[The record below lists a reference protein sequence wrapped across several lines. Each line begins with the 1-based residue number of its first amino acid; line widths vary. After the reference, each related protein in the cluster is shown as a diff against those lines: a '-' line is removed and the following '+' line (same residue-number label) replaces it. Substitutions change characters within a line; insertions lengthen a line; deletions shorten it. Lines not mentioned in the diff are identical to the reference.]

1 MPLPIGS
8 TQRRKSMKIGE
19 ECIIIVQR
27 DNTINKVSDQDWVR
41 LGGKPEKYIV
51 DAECPPG
58 SVYIVKDV

>member
-1 MPLPIGS
+1 
-8 TQRRKSMKIGE
+8 MKIGE